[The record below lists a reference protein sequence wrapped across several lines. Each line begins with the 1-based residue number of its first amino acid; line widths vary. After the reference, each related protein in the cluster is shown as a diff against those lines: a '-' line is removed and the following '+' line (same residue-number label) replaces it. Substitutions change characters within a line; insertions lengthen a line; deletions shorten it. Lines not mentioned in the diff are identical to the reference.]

1 MCMKHFREIMMTMF
15 MVDDSN
21 GTEDLM
27 RLNFMDITIG
37 DDWQAQHWDLRWLTS
52 SALRWDEMTDKL
64 SKISVWILSLARSLL
79 SNIFIKVEEDN
90 VKPLRMTV
98 TGVITIIRSLKMLD
112 VILSLCFGLPFQIS
126 IYSIDISTKIFKWN
140 KFLVL
145 GCLRNH
151 KRKTTSIYFQIVQS
165 VNVDV
170 GEKEAPSIWVF
181 VVETGSNQER
191 FNNWTINCLVL
202 FLQQFKPFNL
212 VSVTFKWWEE

>member
-1 MCMKHFREIMMTMF
+1 MKLF
-15 MVDDSN
+15 
-21 GTEDLM
+21 
-27 RLNFMDITIG
+27 
-37 DDWQAQHWDLRWLTS
+37 
-52 SALRWDEMTDKL
+52 
-64 SKISVWILSLARSLL
+64 
-79 SNIFIKVEEDN
+79 
-90 VKPLRMTV
+90 RMTV
-98 TGVITIIRSLKMLD
+98 TGVITIIRRLKMLER
-112 VILSLCFGLPFQIS
+112 VCYSVTLFWSPIS
-126 IYSIDISTKIFKWN
+126 NINLFNWYFKKIFKWN